1 MKLPFFN
8 SEKTPVYGSK
18 IEQSSLV
25 GPARRGSLS
34 SASLNRI
41 IPRIEFWKR
50 EEFYLTVGRVQ
61 NVVETLVLNIINRE
75 WYYDSGDEEQDNEK
89 AISQMEQWYLVSQK
103 PRSNHR
109 HLIQTHP
116 RSETWMVTA
125 F

>member
-1 MKLPFFN
+1 MKIPFL

-61 NVVETLVLNIINRE
+61 NVVETLILNIINRE
-75 WYYDSGDEEQDNEK
+75 WYYDSGDEEQDSEK
-89 AISQMEQWYLVSQK
+89 AILASPLENDLAC
-103 PRSNHR
+103 
-109 HLIQTHP
+109 L
-116 RSETWMVTA
+116 
-125 F
+125 